1 VPLQQAAAK
10 GNHAIPSVVVKYV
23 HATAIAIRMVANAD
37 VNAVNKLYLV
47 EPFGSTFFKTLNTIK
62 MKKYT
67 LYALI
72 LLMAFSWFPNLKA
85 STNVK
90 LKFNHKIG
98 SVNYAKN
105 LQVKNNLDHDY
116 TITRLEYYISNVIII
131 HDGGSMDTLKNTYF
145 LMNPSGATET
155 LDLGLR
161 SVTNIEAIQFSI
173 GVDPFNNHANPAS
186 FMAGHPLAPKSPSMH
201 WGWTSGYR
209 FLAIEGKSGSSLN
222 QTYQLHGLW
231 DANYYSLR
239 IPVTAIDDN
248 GAKVIELNA
257 DYDKVLHDI
266 SINSGVIAHGDNT
279 SDRKALQNM
288 RDSVFTNT
296 NGQGDILSIKAI
308 DKSKTILTYPNPA
321 QLNAQINLTVN
332 STEQVYYKVINL
344 KGAVIKQTLLGT
356 TKLFIDKPG
365 MYTIQAFTAA
375 NTLVAMKRQIV
386 L

>member
-1 VPLQQAAAK
+1 MPLQQAAAK

-72 LLMAFSWFPNLKA
+72 LLMAFSWLPNLKA
-85 STNVK
+85 ATSVK

-98 SVNYAKN
+98 SVDYAKN

-116 TITRLEYYISNVIII
+116 TITRLEYYISNVIVI

-155 LDLGLR
+155 LDLGLLNL
-161 SVTNIEAIQFSI
+161 TTIEAIQFSI

-186 FMAGHPLAPKSPSMH
+186 FGAGHALAPKSPSMH

-209 FLAIEGKSGSSLN
+209 FLAIEGKSGNNLS
-222 QTYQLHGLW
+222 QVYQLHGLF

-239 IPVTAIDDN
+239 IPVTASDDN
-248 GAKVIELNA
+248 GAKIIELNA

-266 SINSGVIAHGDNT
+266 SLNSGIIAHGDNT

-296 NGQGDILSIKAI
+296 SGQGDILSTPAI
-308 DKSKTILTYPNPA
+308 DLNQTFLSYPNPT
-321 QLNAQINLTVN
+321 NAN
-332 STEQVYYKVINL
+332 STIGLSIQSQEKVYYKVFDMR
-344 KGAVIKQTLLGT
+344 GVAIKQTMLGAT
-356 TKLFIDKPG
+356 ELKIGQPG
-365 MYTIQAFTAA
+365 IYTIQAYTANHVPLA
-375 NTLVAMKRQIV
+375 LKRHIV